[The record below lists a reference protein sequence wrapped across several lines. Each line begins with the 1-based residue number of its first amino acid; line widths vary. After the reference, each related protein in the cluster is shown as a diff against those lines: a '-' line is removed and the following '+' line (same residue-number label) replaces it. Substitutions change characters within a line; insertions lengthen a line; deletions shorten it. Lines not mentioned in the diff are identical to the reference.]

1 MLKRLVLVPIF
12 LIIFFSSSPKKVNA
26 QYPTPTPMGTC
37 AGWTNCHVV
46 VNTQCTGC
54 GLYESDTYTECNEGI
69 CNAGCK
75 PDTSCLP
82 SNPCAAMVGCYW
94 VSDASCGGGTCG
106 CGESRTAVQY
116 CDGPTGPVH
125 CNDQCSGISS
135 CCVGCTGSCNNT
147 TDPTPTPPPDT
158 RNSPYAV
165 SF

>member
-1 MLKRLVLVPIF
+1 MKRVFPA
-12 LIIFFSSSPKKVNA
+12 LILLTLSFSFFVNKVYS
-26 QYPTPTPMGTC
+26 QYPTPTPMGSC
-37 AGWTNCHVV
+37 AGWTNCTVKEISHCSACGPYES
-46 VNTQCTGC
+46 NTQTVC
-54 GLYESDTYTECNEGI
+54 DQGI

-82 SNPCAAMVGCYW
+82 SNPCAAMVSCYW
-94 VSDASCGGGTCG
+94 VPDASCGGGTCG